1 MLLLLYYYA
10 FYVGLATFA
19 GGVGVFIKMAIKKFT
34 ITYNG
39 VVCPMDM
46 TTIVFFICMY
56 AFAYVGLLPLS
67 LYCTSKID
75 NQIIVNYK
83 IINKNFPEIILTF

>member
-19 GGVGVFIKMAIKKFT
+19 GGVGVFIKMAINKFT

-46 TTIVFFICMY
+46 TTIVFFICMSGL
-56 AFAYVGLLPLS
+56 YVGLLPLS